1 MKKTIA
7 ILLCLTMLISL
18 LLVGCGDDK
27 KTSGNNDGN
36 TITIGI
42 PRNAT
47 IDDYDTNAFTVWL
60 EETTGINIEFQFFAA
75 NQGDYSSQLSTMIAG
90 EEKLP
95 DMLWNFSLGNEV
107 YRQYGDYG
115 YFLDLAS
122 YYNDPEKGKPFW
134 DRVAELP
141 EEMQEAIEEGLYE
154 PGTEN
159 IYGLPMLQN
168 SYLDSMSYQI
178 YINQKWL
185 DKLGLDMPTDN
196 ESLYNV
202 LKAFVNNDP
211 NGNGKKDEIGIIG
224 STRSM
229 GSDAINWLEN
239 LFVNT
244 SSEYWWNV
252 DESGQLYL
260 PMMTDEYREGLI
272 YINKLVSEG
281 LMPDTCWSMGA
292 TELTPLLNP
301 SDGVNKVGIWAGHPT
316 LVLKGE
322 NEAHKEYV
330 ALPGWGYQ
338 VKKTDTVAK
347 TAFITAD
354 CENPDL
360 AWEVYLAMTSEE
372 GALRQRYGEKGVDW
386 DDADEGT
393 KSYIGID
400 AQIKVLN
407 PYAYTTGN
415 QTWHAIKATLLEYPE
430 DEATQ
435 MGDGDDY
442 NSWRLR
448 LVADTWSNFT
458 AQREALPE
466 VRMPHTIRTQEQS
479 AETEIERDN
488 VQNWISSMSAK
499 FATGKDGADPS
510 DDKQWK
516 EYLDEFDKI
525 GYETWRKQA
534 QTLYDE
540 QYK

>member
-1 MKKTIA
+1 MKRIIA
-7 ILLCLTMLISL
+7 TLLCLTMTISL
-18 LLVGCGDDK
+18 LLVGCGDK
-27 KTSGNNDGN
+27 KTSDNNDGN

-47 IDDYDTNAFTVWL
+47 IDDYDTNAYTVWL

-75 NQGDYSSQLSTMIAG
+75 SSGDYSSQLSTMIAG
-90 EEKLP
+90 GDKLP

-107 YRQYGDYG
+107 YREYGEYG

-122 YYNDPEKGKPFW
+122 YYNDSEKGKPFW

-141 EEMQEAIEEGLYE
+141 EEMQTIINENLYE

-168 SYLDSMSYQI
+168 SYLDSMEYQI
-178 YINQKWL
+178 YINQAWL

-196 ESLYNV
+196 DSLYNV
-202 LKAFVNNDP
+202 VKAFVNNDP

-229 GSDAINWLEN
+229 GADAISWLMN

-244 SSEYWWNV
+244 STEYWWNV
-252 DESGQLYL
+252 DENGQLYL
-260 PMMTDEYREGLI
+260 PMMTDEYRDALI
-272 YINKLVSEG
+272 YINKLVTEG
-281 LMPDTCWSMGA
+281 LMPDTCWSMAA
-292 TELTPLLNP
+292 TELKPLLNP
-301 SDGVNKVGIWAGHPT
+301 TDGVNKVGIWAGHPT
-316 LVLKGE
+316 LVLTGE

-338 VKKTDTVAK
+338 VKNTDSIAK

-360 AWEVYLAMTSEE
+360 AWEVYLAMTSKE

-400 AQIKVLN
+400 AEIKVLN

-435 MGDGDDY
+435 MTDDGGY
-442 NSWRLR
+442 TSWKLN
-448 LVADTWSNFT
+448 LVADTWANFV

-479 AETEIERDN
+479 TETEIERDN
-488 VQNWISSMSAK
+488 VQNWIESMSAK
-499 FATGKDGADPS
+499 FATGKDGADPTNN
-510 DDKQWK
+510 KQWQ
-516 EYLDEFDKI
+516 EYLAEFDKI